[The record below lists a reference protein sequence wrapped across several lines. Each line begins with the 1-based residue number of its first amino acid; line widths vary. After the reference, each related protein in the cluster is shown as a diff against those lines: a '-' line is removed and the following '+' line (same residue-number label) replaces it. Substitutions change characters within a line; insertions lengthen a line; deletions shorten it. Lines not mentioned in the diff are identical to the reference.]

1 MGPGHDQPV
10 DKSLKEYLTL
20 DVRYV
25 DGRGVNA
32 RGQAPAG
39 PAHERNSPK
48 VRPTFE
54 RRTLNP
60 ID

>member
-32 RGQAPAG
+32 RGVNARGQAPAG

-48 VRPTFE
+48 VRPTF
-54 RRTLNP
+54 
-60 ID
+60 